1 MKLPC
6 YLVRDLLPLFKD
18 NVCDPNTAADVQ
30 EHLDNCAECRTVLQE
45 MDAPEME
52 IAAVE
57 EKNAA
62 SIVALTTVKK
72 DIGKLKK
79 KIALTVTAVLVVL
92 FGVFFGWRYWMMH
105 SYVDLP
111 HTALETKDIG
121 YHQIAFRDKNTKIYY
136 GSVGYVIK
144 YYKGVP
150 IAFMSVTQTRWEL
163 MTRKSLKNNKPVSIT
178 LPGTHI
184 VAVGRDTYLKLSQ
197 QSGYEID
204 EMPWDDT
211 ITPVRVYGTKYGS
224 PMDIIVDGII
234 EAREAAGKNCSTE
247 K

>member
-57 EKNAA
+57 EKDAA

-72 DIGKLKK
+72 DIGKQKK
-79 KIALTVTAVLVVL
+79 KIALTVTAVIVVV

-111 HTALETKDIG
+111 HTALELKDIG
-121 YHQIAFRDKNTKIYY
+121 YYQIAIRDKYTKIYY
-136 GSVGYVIK
+136 DSTDYIVK
-144 YYKGVP
+144 YYNGSPV
-150 IAFMSVTQTRWEL
+150 AFLGVTQTRWEL
-163 MTRKSLKNNKPVSIT
+163 MTRKSLKNNKPICVT
-178 LPGTHI
+178 LPNITI
-184 VAVGRDTYLKLSQ
+184 VVVTRDTYLNLVQNS
-197 QSGYEID
+197 SPTID

-211 ITPVRVYGTKYGS
+211 ITAIRGTEA
-224 PMDIIVDGII
+224 DWENINDGIHQ
-234 EAREAAGKNCSTE
+234 AALKNRSLE